1 MTAPRDGLPGS
12 IPRLDKELLLK
23 IFTEVSVRPGH
34 KVVAKPVGIEIES
47 EVSGLLPENN
57 RPPDDE
63 Q

>member
-34 KVVAKPVGIEIES
+34 KVVAKPVANEIES
-47 EVSGLLPENN
+47 EVPGVAPDKN